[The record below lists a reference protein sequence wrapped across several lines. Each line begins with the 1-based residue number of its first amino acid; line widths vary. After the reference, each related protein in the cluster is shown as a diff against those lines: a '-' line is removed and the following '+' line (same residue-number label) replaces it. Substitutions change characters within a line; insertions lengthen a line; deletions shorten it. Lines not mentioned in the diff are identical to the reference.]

1 MSKSSN
7 FCHQIKTVI
16 PFRLI
21 SYLRLEKLRS
31 IDKKY
36 STVGMLSGTNV
47 NENFMSVYSS
57 VRPSPCLSPEKVSL
71 ENMKIIYN
79 TFDSDVW
86 YSIPIETKCHTD
98 FILFATRLRI
108 KQRFDFYQFIPDLRH
123 YIPVTHFVHFPREK
137 SDFVPVIP
145 LPSCQETFRL
155 MAISCI
161 CQHSSGPV
169 KAADDD
175 AGKLQ
180 PVFLKRLYLLHIC
193 IFSFFLFTASL
204 TTI

>member
-1 MSKSSN
+1 
-7 FCHQIKTVI
+7 
-16 PFRLI
+16 
-21 SYLRLEKLRS
+21 
-31 IDKKY
+31 
-36 STVGMLSGTNV
+36 
-47 NENFMSVYSS
+47 
-57 VRPSPCLSPEKVSL
+57 
-71 ENMKIIYN
+71 MKIVYN

-155 MAISCI
+155 MAISCV

-169 KAADDD
+169 NGQQYCAICSSTLCMKYD
-175 AGKLQ
+175 
-180 PVFLKRLYLLHIC
+180 VFHSIRI
-193 IFSFFLFTASL
+193 IGIATIGSL
-204 TTI
+204 RIQQGIIDFIRWTPLGLGGHLWA